1 VPFNDL
7 LQANGVRLT
16 ETSAYLAG
24 QDPDYADNMRH
35 GFRRLSKVQN
45 DRDLLP
51 IEQQRMIEI
60 ALFLYDSNPLAKRL
74 IDLVNS
80 FVTGDGFTFSA
91 KHPKVLDILTRFWED
106 PVNDWPLKQLER
118 FKMLSLLGEVLWP
131 VAVRRTDG
139 RVRMGYVDP
148 ANIEEIIPD
157 PYNPEIVRTAV
168 IRQGYTVDGVT
179 DLPTRYSLINVDER
193 LDSPAYGKLN
203 YYPEPYGAFYFA
215 INKPPNATRGRSD
228 LITIFDWLDI
238 YDQLLFGS
246 SERATYLTDFV
257 WDVTMKGA
265 DEDTLRKWFRE
276 NSIPRG
282 AAMRVHN
289 ENVTWQAISPNLQT
303 FDIDMMARLIK
314 QHILTAMGIPPTWVS
329 DPGDTNRSVGVTMA
343 GPVLKSLTHRQRI
356 AKAILTKI
364 LQFVID
370 QAVLAGTL
378 QLPPEDRRFEVLAPS
393 LTPSDMSA
401 LTNTM
406 LRLVQAVKLAE
417 DQRWISH
424 ETAAKVFLKTLS
436 ELGVQ
441 IAVEDE
447 LTKIMDLIRQRLQQE
462 AAMQVELQQQQS
474 GSQQAPETGT
484 STSVQPPRVEV
495 PRAPKMTGPRL
506 PRSATGSE
514 LQSPEEQQANQLAGQ
529 AVTGEMTTRKGNPA
543 G

>member
-24 QDPDYADNMRH
+24 QDPDYADNARH

-80 FVTGDGFTFSA
+80 YVTGDGFTFSA
-91 KHPKVLDILTRFWED
+91 KHPKVLDVLTRFWED

-193 LDSPAYGKLN
+193 LESPAYGKLN

-228 LITIFDWLDI
+228 LITIFDWLDL

-289 ENVTWQAISPNLQT
+289 ENVTWQAISPNLNT
-303 FDIDMMARLIK
+303 IDIDMMARLIK
-314 QHILTAMGIPPTWVS
+314 QHILTALGIPPTWVS
-329 DPGDTNRSVGVTMA
+329 DPDANRSVGVTMA
-343 GPVLKSLTHRQRI
+343 GPVLKSLSHRQRF
-356 AKAILTKI
+356 AKAMLTKI

-370 QAVLAGTL
+370 QAVLAGAL

-406 LRLVQAVKLAE
+406 LRLVQSVKLAE

-447 LTKIMDLIRQRLQQE
+447 LSKIMDLIRQRLQQE
-462 AAMQVELQQQQS
+462 AAMQVELQQQQA
-474 GSQQAPETGT
+474 GNQQMPETET
-484 STSVQPPRVEV
+484 STSVQPPRVEIPRV
-495 PRAPKMTGPRL
+495 PRMTGPRL

-514 LQSPEEQQANQLAGQ
+514 LQSPEEQQANQLATQ
-529 AVTGEMTTRKGNPA
+529 AATGEMTTRKGNPA